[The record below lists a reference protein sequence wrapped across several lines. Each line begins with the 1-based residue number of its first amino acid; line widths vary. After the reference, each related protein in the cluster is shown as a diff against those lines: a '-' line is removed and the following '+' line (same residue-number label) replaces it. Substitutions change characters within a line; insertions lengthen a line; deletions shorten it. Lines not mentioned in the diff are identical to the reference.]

1 MSVYVD
7 EAVWPWKGKRW
18 GHMMADTIEELH
30 EFAGRF
36 GLKREWFQN
45 KKGVPHYDITKNKRA
60 EAIRLGAIADTKK
73 VAELIKKHRMGRVV

>member
-7 EAVWPWKGKRW
+7 KATWPWRGKMW

-30 EFAGRF
+30 EFAGRI

-45 KKGVPHYDITKNKRA
+45 AKGIPHYDVTVKKRD
-60 EAIRLGAIADTKK
+60 EAIRLGAVADCKA
-73 VAELIKKHRMGRVV
+73 VVRLIRVHRTGRVA